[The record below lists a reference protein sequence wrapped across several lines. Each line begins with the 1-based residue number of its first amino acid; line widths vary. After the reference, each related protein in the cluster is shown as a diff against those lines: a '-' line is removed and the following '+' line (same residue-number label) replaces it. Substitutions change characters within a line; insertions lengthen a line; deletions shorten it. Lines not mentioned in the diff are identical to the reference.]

1 MARPLFLLC
10 GEISFI
16 GEAGRRVRASDSKD
30 FGMGLFNRFQGLL
43 SQDMAIDLGT
53 ANTLVYVKGKGIV
66 LNEPSMVAIV
76 EGKGRK
82 QVLAVGDDAKLMLG
96 RTPGGMQAIRPLR
109 DGVIADFE
117 VAEEMIKHFI
127 RKVQH
132 NRSFASPQI
141 IVCVPSSATAV
152 ERRAIQESAEAA
164 GARRVFL
171 IEEPMA
177 AAIGANLPV
186 TEPTGSIVVDI
197 GGGTT
202 EVAVLSMGGIVYAN
216 SVRVGGDKMDEAI
229 ISYIRRNHNLLVGEA
244 SAERIKKE
252 IGSAC
257 VPVNGDGETMEI
269 KGRDTVTGV
278 PKGLTLSQRQ
288 IAEALAEPVSAI
300 VEAVK
305 TALEHTAPELA
316 ADIVD
321 KGIVMTGGGANLS
334 NLNTVLRNATGLPVT
349 IADDPL
355 NCVALG
361 SGRCLEEMG
370 AMHNVLMSF

>member
-1 MARPLFLLC
+1 M
-10 GEISFI
+10 
-16 GEAGRRVRASDSKD
+16 
-30 FGMGLFNRFQGLL
+30 GLL
-43 SQDMAIDLGT
+43 SKFQGVLSQDLAIDLGT

-82 QVLAVGDDAKLMLG
+82 QVLAVGDDAKMMLG

-177 AAIGANLPV
+177 AAIGAGLPV
-186 TEPTGSIVVDI
+186 TEPSGSMVVDI

-202 EVAVLSMGGIVYAN
+202 EVAVLSLGGIVYAR

-229 ISYIRRNHNLLVGEA
+229 IAYIRRNHNLLVGEA

-252 IGSAC
+252 IGTAC
-257 VPVNGDGETMEI
+257 PPEDGDGQTMEI
-269 KGRDTVTGV
+269 KGRDLMNGV
-278 PKGLTLSQRQ
+278 PKELIISERQ
-288 IAEALAEPVSAI
+288 IAEALAEPVGAI

-305 TALEHTAPELA
+305 VALEHTAPELA

-321 KGIVMTGGGANLS
+321 KGIVLTGGGALLGNLDY
-334 NLNTVLRNATGLPVT
+334 VLRASTGLPVT

-355 NCVALG
+355 SCVALG
-361 SGRCLEEMG
+361 TGRCLEEMRALKG
-370 AMHNVLMSF
+370 VLISPY